1 MSFRDEY
8 IYSWSL
14 NVVKAIYL
22 IQNYLDLYLALI
34 QIMESKRL

>member
-14 NVVKAIYL
+14 NVVEAIYL
-22 IQNYLDLYLALI
+22 IQNCLDLYLALI